1 MLPLY
6 RNQSVHCY
14 VNQLTGFYMLGSLV
28 VNGLKNKNRNT
39 WVNFR
44 FQKKPFGLQIYKK
57 INKKTNIYWAYQ
69 QSFYIFLQCTRSW
82 KNQEFSSKVQANIFV
97 IEYVSKI
104 KKSMFAENNKYMIKI
119 CARVVIYYGKLQ
131 VSIFFFS
138 ISRVREVSNWAWEWW
153 DSKLVEIT

>member
-14 VNQLTGFYMLGSLV
+14 VNQLTGFYMLGTLV

-44 FQKKPFGLQIYKK
+44 FQKKPFGLQIYEK

-69 QSFYIFLQCTRSW
+69 QSFYIFLQCTWSW
-82 KNQEFSSKVQANIFV
+82 KNQEFSSKIQANIFV
-97 IEYVSKI
+97 IEYVSKL
-104 KKSMFAENNKYMIKI
+104 KNP
-119 CARVVIYYGKLQ
+119 CLQ
-131 VSIFFFS
+131 KTNIWLKFVLELWFITESFKFQYFS
-138 ISRVREVSNWAWEWW
+138 SPLAGYERCQTGRGNGGVQN
-153 DSKLVEIT
+153 